1 VLHAGGVVGSGDET
15 ADDERL
21 DSAEEPGVE
30 RPGVESFISSSALT
44 RLRGVREGDRR
55 EVRVRVRLEIVSDVE
70 DPDDSSKER
79 LGDL

>member
-21 DSAEEPGVE
+21 DSAEE
-30 RPGVESFISSSALT
+30 PGVESFISSSALT

-79 LGDL
+79 LGDR